1 MGRKEENMAYKGK
14 RINPRKFDRSQIKII
29 VIILPLVIFMA
40 MPIVYIAN
48 HAFKPME
55 ELFAFPPTFFVKNAT
70 LENFTKLIKFSRTS
84 GVPLSRYIFNSAIVT
99 ILTVGLSL
107 LLTTMAAFALAKI
120 KFKGRNMLVHINQVA
135 IMFVATAVL
144 IPRYLVICNLGLID
158 TFWAH
163 VLPLVAM
170 PVALFLVKQF
180 VEQVPDSLIEA
191 AYMDGA
197 TDFDVYL
204 KVILPM
210 IKPAIATAAIL
221 VFQQVWGNMET
232 SNYFIND
239 DSMKTLTFYMNTLA
253 NANNTVAGQGMAA
266 AASLI
271 MFVPNL
277 VLFCL
282 LQKPVMNTMATS
294 GIK

>member
-1 MGRKEENMAYKGK
+1 MAYKGK

>member
-1 MGRKEENMAYKGK
+1 MAYKGK
-14 RINPRKFDRSQIKII
+14 RINPQKFERSQIKII
-29 VIILPLVIFMA
+29 LILLPLVIFMA
-40 MPIVYIAN
+40 MPLVFIAN

-55 ELFAFPPTFFVKNAT
+55 ELFAFPPTFFVRNAT

-84 GVPLSRYIFNSAIVT
+84 GVPLSRYIFNSVLVT
-99 ILTVGLSL
+99 GLTVGLSL
-107 LLTTMAAFALAKI
+107 LLTTLTAFALSKI
-120 KFKGRNMLVHINQVA
+120 KFKGRELMMQINQIA

-144 IPRYLVICNLGLID
+144 IPRYLVICQTGMID
-158 TFWAH
+158 TIWAH

-180 VEQVPDSLIEA
+180 VDQVPNSLIEA

-197 TDFDVYL
+197 TDFMVYR
-204 KVILPM
+204 KVIIPM
-210 IKPAIATAAIL
+210 IRPAIATAAIL
-221 VFQQVWGNMET
+221 VFQQVWTNMET
-232 SNYFIND
+232 SNYYIND
-239 DSMKTLTFYMNTLA
+239 DSMKTLTFYMNSLV

-266 AASLI
+266 AATLI

-277 VLFCL
+277 LLFII
-282 LQKPVMNTMATS
+282 LQNSVMNTMANS

>member
-1 MGRKEENMAYKGK
+1 MAYRGK
-14 RINPRKFDRSQIKII
+14 RINPKKFDRSQIKII
-29 VIILPLVIFMA
+29 LIILPLVLFMA
-40 MPIVYIAN
+40 LPIIFIAN

-55 ELFAFPPTFFVKNAT
+55 ELFAFPPTFFVRNAT
-70 LENFTKLIKFSRTS
+70 LENFTKLIKFSRTN
-84 GVPLSRYIFNSAIVT
+84 GIPLSRYVFNSLLVT
-99 ILTVGLSL
+99 GLTVGGSL
-107 LLTTMAAFALAKI
+107 LMTTLAAFALAKI
-120 KFKGRNMLVHINQVA
+120 KFKGRNMLTQINQVA
-135 IMFVATAVL
+135 IMFVSTAVL
-144 IPRYLVICNLGLID
+144 IPRYLVICNLGIID

-163 VLPLVAM
+163 VLPLIAM

-180 VEQVPDSLIEA
+180 VEQVPDSLLEA

-197 TDFDVYL
+197 SDFAVYR

-210 IKPAIATAAIL
+210 IRPAIATASIL
-221 VFQQVWGNMET
+221 VFQQVWTNMET
-232 SNYFIND
+232 SSYFIND
-239 DSMKTLTFYMNTLA
+239 DSMKTLAFYMNTLV

-277 VLFCL
+277 VLFIV
-282 LQKPVMNTMATS
+282 LQNKVMNTMASS

>member
-1 MGRKEENMAYKGK
+1 MAYKGK
-14 RINPRKFDRSQIKII
+14 RINPKKFDRSQIKII

-40 MPIVYIAN
+40 MPIIFIAN

-55 ELFAFPPTFFVKNAT
+55 ELFAFPPTFFVRNAT
-70 LENFTKLIKFSRTS
+70 LENFTKLIKFSRTN
-84 GVPLSRYIFNSAIVT
+84 GIPLSRFVFNSLLVT
-99 ILTVGLSL
+99 GLTVGGSL

-120 KFKGRNMLVHINQVA
+120 KFKGRNLLVHINQIA

-144 IPRYLVICNLGLID
+144 IPRYLVICQLGIID

-180 VEQVPDSLIEA
+180 VEQVPDSLLEA

-197 TDFDVYL
+197 SDFAVYR

-221 VFQQVWGNMET
+221 VFQQVWTNMET
-232 SNYFIND
+232 SSYFIND
-239 DSMKTLTFYMNTLA
+239 DSMKTLAFYMNTLV
-253 NANNTVAGQGMAA
+253 NANNTVAGQGMSA

-277 VLFCL
+277 VLFII
-282 LQKPVMNTMATS
+282 LQNKVMNTMASS

>member
-1 MGRKEENMAYKGK
+1 MASKGQK
-14 RINPRKFDRSQIKII
+14 INPKKFEIGQLKII
-29 VIILPLVIFMA
+29 LIVLPLVIFMG
-40 MPIVYIAN
+40 MPIIFIIN

-70 LENFTKLIKFSRTS
+70 LENFTKLIKFSNSS
-84 GVPLSRYIFNSAIVT
+84 GIPLSRYIFNSLLVTAI
-99 ILTVGLSL
+99 TVGVAL
-107 LLTTMAAFALAKI
+107 LLTTMSAFALSKI
-120 KFKGRNMLVHINQVA
+120 KFKGRNILAQINQVA
-135 IMFVATAVL
+135 IMFVSTAVL

-158 TFWAH
+158 NLLAH
-163 VLPLVAM
+163 ILPLVAM

-180 VEQVPDSLIEA
+180 VEQIPDSLLEA

-197 TDFDVYL
+197 TDLDVYL

-210 IKPAIATAAIL
+210 IKPAIATASIL
-221 VFQQVWGNMET
+221 VFQQVWTNMET
-232 SNYFIND
+232 SSYFFND
-239 DSMKTLTFYMNTLA
+239 DSMKTLTFYMNTLV
-253 NANNTVAGQGMAA
+253 NANNTVAGQGMSA

-277 VLFCL
+277 VLFII
-282 LQKPVMNTMATS
+282 LQNKVMNTMANS

>member
-1 MGRKEENMAYKGK
+1 MAYKGK

-29 VIILPLVIFMA
+29 VIILPLVLFMA
-40 MPIVYIAN
+40 MPIIFITN

-55 ELFAFPPTFFVKNAT
+55 ELFAFPPTFFVREAT
-70 LENFTKLIKFSRTS
+70 LENFTKLIKFSRTN
-84 GVPLSRYIFNSAIVT
+84 GIPLSRYVFNSLIVT
-99 ILTVGLSL
+99 VLTVGGSL
-107 LLTTMAAFALAKI
+107 LMTTMAAFALSKI
-120 KFKGRNMLVHINQVA
+120 KFKGRNLLVHINQIA
-135 IMFVATAVL
+135 IMFVSTAVL
-144 IPRYLVICNLGLID
+144 IPRYLVICQMGIID

-180 VEQVPDSLIEA
+180 VEQVPDSLLEA

-197 TDFDVYL
+197 SDFAVYL

-210 IKPAIATAAIL
+210 IRPAIATAAIL
-221 VFQQVWGNMET
+221 VFQQVWTNMET
-232 SNYFIND
+232 SSYFIND
-239 DSMKTLTFYMNTLA
+239 DSMKTLAFYMNTLV

-271 MFVPNL
+271 MFLPNL
-277 VLFCL
+277 ILFIVL
-282 LQKPVMNTMATS
+282 QNKVMNTMASS

>member
-1 MGRKEENMAYKGK
+1 MAYKGK
-14 RINPRKFDRSQIKII
+14 RINPKKFEPSQLKII
-29 VIILPLVIFMA
+29 LMILPLVIFMG
-40 MPIVYIAN
+40 MPIIFIVN

-70 LENFTKLIKFSRTS
+70 LENFTKLMKFSNTS
-84 GVPLSRYIFNSAIVT
+84 GIPLSRYVFNSVLVT
-99 ILTVGLSL
+99 VLTVGLAL
-107 LLTTMAAFALAKI
+107 LLTTMSAFALAKI
-120 KFKGRNMLVHINQVA
+120 KFKGRNLLAQINQIA
-135 IMFVATAVL
+135 IMFVGTAVL
-144 IPRYLVICNLGLID
+144 IPRYLVVCQLGLINNV
-158 TFWAH
+158 WAH

-180 VEQVPDSLIEA
+180 VEQVPDSLLEA

-197 TDFDVYL
+197 TDFMVYR

-221 VFQQVWGNMET
+221 VFQQVWTNLET
-232 SNYFIND
+232 SNYFFND
-239 DSMKTLTFYMNTLA
+239 DSMKTLTFYMNTLV
-253 NANNTVAGQGMAA
+253 NANNSVAGQGMAA

-277 VLFCL
+277 VLFII
-282 LQKPVMNTMATS
+282 LQNKVMNTMASS

>member
-1 MGRKEENMAYKGK
+1 MAYKGK
-14 RINPRKFDRSQIKII
+14 RINPKKFDRSQIKIL
-29 VIILPLVIFMA
+29 VIIAPLVLFMA
-40 MPIVYIAN
+40 MPLIFIIN

-55 ELFAFPPTFFVKNAT
+55 ELFAFPPTFFVKNPT
-70 LENFTKLIKFSRTS
+70 LENFTKLIKFSRAS
-84 GVPLSRYIFNSAIVT
+84 GIPLSRYIFNSLIVT
-99 ILTVGLSL
+99 VLTVGASL
-107 LLTTMAAFALAKI
+107 LLTTMSAFALAKI
-120 KFKGRNMLVHINQVA
+120 KFKGRNMLTQINQLA
-135 IMFVATAVL
+135 IMFVGTAVL
-144 IPRYLVICNLGLID
+144 IPRYIVICQMGLID
-158 TFWAH
+158 TIWAH

-180 VEQVPDSLIEA
+180 VEQVPDSLLEA

-197 TDFDVYL
+197 TDFQVYR
-204 KVILPM
+204 KVIIPM

-221 VFQQVWGNMET
+221 VFQQVWTNMET

-239 DSMKTLTFYMNTLA
+239 DGMKTLTFYMNTLV
-253 NANNTVAGQGMAA
+253 NANNTVAGQGVAA

-277 VLFCL
+277 VLFII
-282 LQKPVMNTMATS
+282 LQKSVMNTMASS

>member
-1 MGRKEENMAYKGK
+1 MAYKGK
-14 RINPRKFDRSQIKII
+14 RINPRKFDRSQLKII
-29 VIILPLVIFMA
+29 VIILPLVMFMA
-40 MPIVYIAN
+40 MPIIFIAN

-70 LENFTKLIKFSRTS
+70 LENFTKLIKFSRNS
-84 GVPLSRYIFNSAIVT
+84 GIPLSRYIFNSLIVT
-99 ILTVGLSL
+99 ALTVGLSL
-107 LLTTMAAFALAKI
+107 LLTTMSAFALAKI
-120 KFKGRNMLVHINQVA
+120 KFKGRNMLAQINQVA
-135 IMFVATAVL
+135 IMFVGTAVL
-144 IPRYLVICNLGLID
+144 IPRYLVICNTGLID
-158 TFWAH
+158 TIWAH

-180 VEQVPDSLIEA
+180 VEQVPDSLLEA

-197 TDFDVYL
+197 TDWAVYR

-221 VFQQVWGNMET
+221 VFQQVWTNMET

-239 DSMKTLTFYMNTLA
+239 DSLKTLTFYMNTLA
-253 NANNTVAGQGMAA
+253 NANNSVAGQGVSAA
-266 AASLI
+266 ATLI

-277 VLFCL
+277 LLFII
-282 LQKPVMNTMATS
+282 LQNKVMNTMASS